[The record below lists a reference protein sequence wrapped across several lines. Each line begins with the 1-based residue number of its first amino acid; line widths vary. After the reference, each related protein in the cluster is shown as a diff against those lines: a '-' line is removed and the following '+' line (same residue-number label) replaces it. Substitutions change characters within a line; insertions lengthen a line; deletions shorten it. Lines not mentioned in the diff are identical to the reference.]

1 MIRRSLLQVRL
12 YSQKVDPTQAF
23 DFIPAKM
30 CDLPDLVDMCTTSFI
45 QAEPHSKALSITA
58 EGTRGVFENIVAKA
72 LHYPYSYRI
81 HEKGTNKMI
90 GFRLISVGHRD
101 NALDI
106 EPVPLV
112 RPTEQGTLRFAQ
124 ILDESKKTF
133 WELVDPYVEKVIRRE
148 ITFVVPQ
155 HQRKGIANYLIHLGL
170 DFQELRNQGFHGL
183 VSEATS
189 LANQRLLTKHGYT
202 CISRPNYKLDMFDG
216 NDGVMV
222 FFKDLR
228 K

>member
-1 MIRRSLLQVRL
+1 MIRRSLLQIRL
-12 YSQKVDPTQAF
+12 YSQKLDPTQDF

-81 HEKGTNKMI
+81 HEKVSFLQQAT
-90 GFRLISVGHRD
+90 
-101 NALDI
+101 
-106 EPVPLV
+106 
-112 RPTEQGTLRFAQ
+112 Q

-148 ITFVVPQ
+148 ITYVIPQ

-189 LANQRLLTKHGYT
+189 LANQRLLAKHGYT